1 MESLIKY
8 ITIPYK
14 DHGRGFDGI
23 DCWGLVYLIY
33 LHELGISLP
42 TYSEDYQTV
51 AESKR
56 IGALVVKERKNWS
69 KVNVLEKFDVVVIRM
84 RGFPMH
90 CGIYIGDGK
99 FMHCLKGVN
108 TTVEKIEASSW
119 KSRIEGFYRYEK

>member
-14 DHGRGFDGI
+14 SHGREFDGI

-42 TYSEDYQTV
+42 TYSEDY
-51 AESKR
+51 ESIADSEV
-56 IGALVVKERKNWS
+56 IGALIGREKVKWAKID
-69 KVNVLEKFDVVVIRM
+69 VPQKFDTVLIRM
-84 RGFPMH
+84 KGFPMH

-119 KSRIEGFYRYEK
+119 KSRIVGFYRYEK